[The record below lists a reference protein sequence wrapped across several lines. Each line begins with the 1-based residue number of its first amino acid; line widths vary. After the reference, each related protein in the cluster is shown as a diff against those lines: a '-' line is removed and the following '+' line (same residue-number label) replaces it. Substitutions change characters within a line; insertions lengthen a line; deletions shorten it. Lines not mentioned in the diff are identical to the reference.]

1 MVQIREMMPGDVEA
15 ASEIER
21 EAFSMPWQAKDFLEM
36 VQADYAHYYVAVED
50 GRVIG
55 CCGLRDMAGEGEITN
70 VVVAK
75 NARRKGTGLRLME
88 HMLEKA
94 GEMGIKACTLEVRV
108 SNRAAIGLYEKLGF
122 AGEGIRPGFY
132 EKPVEDALIM
142 WKR

>member
-70 VVVAK
+70 VVVDASLRRQK
-75 NARRKGTGLRLME
+75 IART
-88 HMLEKA
+88 MLEYMLAKA
-94 GEMGIKACTLEVRV
+94 EERGIGAYTLEVRC
-108 SNRAAIGLYEKLGF
+108 SNLPAIRLYESLGF
-122 AGEGIRPGFY
+122 LGEGVRPGFY
-132 EKPVEDALIM
+132 DKPKEDALIM